1 MPFPVQM
8 LAGSHIK
15 IIKIKTSRG
24 LGDRAGSYDLSKY
37 DKMNFNEVH
46 DESMLV
52 YKSDLERML
61 KN

>member
-1 MPFPVQM
+1 MRR
-8 LAGSHIK
+8 
-15 IIKIKTSRG
+15 IINKTSRG